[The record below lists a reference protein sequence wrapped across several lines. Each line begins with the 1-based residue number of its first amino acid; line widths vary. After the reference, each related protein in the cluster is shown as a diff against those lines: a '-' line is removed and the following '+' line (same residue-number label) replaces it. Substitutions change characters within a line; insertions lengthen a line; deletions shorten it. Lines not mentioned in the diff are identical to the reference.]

1 MGVKG
6 EVTIKMDNVLPTTL
20 AVIAAL
26 AWHEAIIAILKQVYG
41 NVVNVPAVLTYA
53 ITVTIIAIFAAV
65 GISRVAAKAKR

>member
-6 EVTIKMDNVLPTTL
+6 EVTRKMDNILPTTL

-26 AWHEAIIAILKQVYG
+26 AWNEAILAILKQVFG
-41 NVVNVPAVLTYA
+41 NTENVPAVLTYS